1 MFDWGAP
8 KSSFD
13 MVNRIVWLPV
23 AQRNLK
29 SIYKFISKKSVR
41 AAIKIHNKILD
52 AVEPLLYF
60 PQMAPIESLLEDRDK
75 VYRALVVDKY
85 KIVYYVEN
93 NIIYIAAVWDCRQ
106 NTEKLKKRIIEIL
119 LRKMSLCKNT

>member
-106 NTEKLKKRIIEIL
+106 IQKNSRNESIIEIL
-119 LRKMSLCKNT
+119 LRKNVSL

>member
-8 KSSFD
+8 KSSID

-106 NTEKLKKRIIEIL
+106 NTEKLKKRI
-119 LRKMSLCKNT
+119 NH

>member
-1 MFDWGAP
+1 M
-8 KSSFD
+8 
-13 MVNRIVWLPV
+13 
-23 AQRNLK
+23 
-29 SIYKFISKKSVR
+29 R
-41 AAIKIHNKILD
+41 AAIKMHNKILD

-106 NTEKLKKRIIEIL
+106 NTEKLRKRI
-119 LRKMSLCKNT
+119 NH